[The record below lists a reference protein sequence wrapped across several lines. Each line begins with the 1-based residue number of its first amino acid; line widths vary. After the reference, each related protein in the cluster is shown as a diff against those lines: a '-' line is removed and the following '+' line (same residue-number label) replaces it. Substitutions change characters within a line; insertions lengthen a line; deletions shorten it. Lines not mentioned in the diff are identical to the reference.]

1 MNERKTEQIVLA
13 VLLVAYILFGTRTP
27 RLVILLV
34 NSGVGVVLLIA
45 FCWYLQKYTG
55 TPLAIL
61 GGVASLMLLY
71 RAWYHD
77 YPQPS
82 QATKDAQLADFNHFP
97 YTLEQEIVKEMLP
110 SSDFY
115 TVPQTFGYSFRP
127 KMDATHHASP
137 VNY

>member
-1 MNERKTEQIVLA
+1 MNEKKVEQIVLA
-13 VLLVAYILFGTRTP
+13 VLLVAYILFGSRTP
-27 RLVILLV
+27 PFIITLI

-61 GGVASLMLLY
+61 GGVASLVLIY
-71 RAWYHD
+71 RAWYHNS
-77 YPQPS
+77 PQPS
-82 QATKDAQLADFNHFP
+82 QATKDAQFAEYNHFP

-127 KMDATHHASP
+127 KMDNTHHASP
-137 VNY
+137 L